1 MHVIKT
7 ILSQSNNWGEILN
20 ALKKIDPSGRESGFL
35 FEKFAKLY
43 FQFEPSIC
51 GDYKNVWLFRECP
64 NDIKAKLSLG
74 SIDYGVDL
82 VLEGRDQKFTVVQCK
97 FRISQDKNLSWTKD
111 KIANLFAEGDKADHF
126 IVFTNA
132 SGLDEHSKNKKG
144 SMFSMIT
151 LGDLLNIKEIT
162 FANMAKMEKGG
173 EIKFKPRDYQIDA
186 INDVIEGFE
195 KSQRGQLILPCGAGK
210 TYTSLWIKEKINAGS
225 TLVLVPSLALLRQ
238 TKNEWH
244 AQQKKWLPY
253 LCVCSEKDID
263 STGNDSIMVHTY
275 EIGSNVTTSANEIEL
290 FLRKNKKCII
300 YSTYQS
306 LKVLAGKAKELNFS
320 FDLAI
325 CDEAHKTA
333 GLKSSTFGLV
343 HADENIEI
351 KKRLYMTA
359 TPRIVS
365 ETVKKNMQENESI
378 LVADMSDSKIF
389 GKEFHRMSFGEAI
402 EKEILVDYQIIAIGV
417 SDKEVQ
423 QLIQNRFYSGCDY
436 TAEDIANNFALEKV
450 MRKYQATHSIT
461 FHSTI
466 QRAIDFHE
474 RHKKILPD
482 IFIETVTGKQST
494 NKRNIIMNGFKNEKS
509 AILTNARC
517 LTEGID
523 VPAIDLI
530 YFCDPKNS
538 KVDIVQASG
547 RALRKSS
554 HKNKKKGYIVVPI
567 FHKDQESIEN
577 AIEESSFRNLIA
589 VVRAL
594 CDQDERL
601 QIEINNL
608 KLKKEQK
615 KDVATDRLSLDF
627 EDESIIVFSEI
638 NERLKKALFDQ
649 VIEKNSD
656 NWEINFEKFKNFLDR
671 NNGEYPKITPMNKS
685 EKKLANWVTVQRL
698 KYKKDSLEFKYFEKL
713 ESIGFIWNQQE
724 YNFLIKIKKLQD
736 FIKKT
741 GKYPSQKSKDKEESR
756 LAIFCQDSRTRRRK
770 GDLNEISIKR
780 FNDMNFVWEPYKS
793 NFEDNLLKV
802 AEFIEEHKRP
812 PMIRY
817 SKNKKER
824 ALAEWLNTQ
833 LEKSN
838 EGKITPEEI
847 KKMKTLNIKIEE
859 IESAFQNIIDNK
871 EKDAWMQ
878 NFEKVKKI
886 KIEKNRWPYGSRYR
900 GEGWREEV
908 GLYAWLYKQRK
919 DFKSKVL
926 QDWKKEKLDEIGEW
940 QPKTDKTSY
949 DEIWLENFEKLKSFV
964 KKNNRFPTAMIKGT
978 EERVLTN
985 WCGTQ
990 RNLYYGR
997 LKNYAPLPKWRIDK
1011 MNSIGFDWGGEVE
1024 RKSFADRF
1032 NELKNWIQQHDGAY
1046 PKTQRKK
1053 NDLKINPERQEENS
1067 LYEWL
1072 ARQNR
1077 RKDTTRFCTIIFVE
1091 QFRFSCISHQLS
1103 KLIKKSKNQIRAK
1116 LSTKPAIVQSFIP
1129 TAPKESR

>member
-1 MHVIKT
+1 
-7 ILSQSNNWGEILN
+7 
-20 ALKKIDPSGRESGFL
+20 
-35 FEKFAKLY
+35 
-43 FQFEPSIC
+43 
-51 GDYKNVWLFRECP
+51 
-64 NDIKAKLSLG
+64 
-74 SIDYGVDL
+74 
-82 VLEGRDQKFTVVQCK
+82 
-97 FRISQDKNLSWTKD
+97 
-111 KIANLFAEGDKADHF
+111 
-126 IVFTNA
+126 
-132 SGLDEHSKNKKG
+132 
-144 SMFSMIT
+144 
-151 LGDLLNIKEIT
+151 
-162 FANMAKMEKGG
+162 
-173 EIKFKPRDYQIDA
+173 
-186 INDVIEGFE
+186 
-195 KSQRGQLILPCGAGK
+195 
-210 TYTSLWIKEKINAGS
+210 
-225 TLVLVPSLALLRQ
+225 
-238 TKNEWH
+238 
-244 AQQKKWLPY
+244 
-253 LCVCSEKDID
+253 
-263 STGNDSIMVHTY
+263 
-275 EIGSNVTTSANEIEL
+275 
-290 FLRKNKKCII
+290 
-300 YSTYQS
+300 
-306 LKVLAGKAKELNFS
+306 
-320 FDLAI
+320 
-325 CDEAHKTA
+325 
-333 GLKSSTFGLV
+333 
-343 HADENIEI
+343 
-351 KKRLYMTA
+351 
-359 TPRIVS
+359 
-365 ETVKKNMQENESI
+365 
-378 LVADMSDSKIF
+378 
-389 GKEFHRMSFGEAI
+389 
-402 EKEILVDYQIIAIGV
+402 
-417 SDKEVQ
+417 
-423 QLIQNRFYSGCDY
+423 
-436 TAEDIANNFALEKV
+436 
-450 MRKYQATHSIT
+450 
-461 FHSTI
+461 
-466 QRAIDFHE
+466 
-474 RHKKILPD
+474 
-482 IFIETVTGKQST
+482 
-494 NKRNIIMNGFKNEKS
+494 
-509 AILTNARC
+509 
-517 LTEGID
+517 
-523 VPAIDLI
+523 
-530 YFCDPKNS
+530 
-538 KVDIVQASG
+538 
-547 RALRKSS
+547 
-554 HKNKKKGYIVVPI
+554 
-567 FHKDQESIEN
+567 
-577 AIEESSFRNLIA
+577 
-589 VVRAL
+589 
-594 CDQDERL
+594 
-601 QIEINNL
+601 
-608 KLKKEQK
+608 
-615 KDVATDRLSLDF
+615 
-627 EDESIIVFSEI
+627 
-638 NERLKKALFDQ
+638 
-649 VIEKNSD
+649 
-656 NWEINFEKFKNFLDR
+656 
-671 NNGEYPKITPMNKS
+671 
-685 EKKLANWVTVQRL
+685 
-698 KYKKDSLEFKYFEKL
+698 
-713 ESIGFIWNQQE
+713 
-724 YNFLIKIKKLQD
+724 LIKIKKLQD

-1077 RKDTTRFCTIIFVE
+1077 RKDKGELTNEEEDLLSTLPKPQEENKNLNLLITRVDELKEWLTKNNGEYPCWNTKNQQGISLYGWVYRIRKKGKNNKLTE
-1091 QFRFSCISHQLS
+1091 EELKLLKEIGFRF
-1103 KLIKKSKNQIRAK
+1103 
-1116 LSTKPAIVQSFIP
+1116 
-1129 TAPKESR
+1129 